1 MLGAAVDHASKE
13 TLMLKCKVTEWNGE
27 RMELKELKEEISGA
41 LQKEIKTFRTGT
53 R

>member
-13 TLMLKCKVTEWNGE
+13 TLMLKWKWNGE
-27 RMELKELKEEISGA
+27 RMKLKELKEEISGA